1 MEVAVVLAVSAATV
15 ARYAREGRV
24 PFSTTP
30 GGHRRFNIDE
40 VRSALT
46 RRTPVRVVAIS
57 TAAASN
63 RPRVRIGDG
72 ERTEVSTASRR
83 RESMR
88 ATITPVDTSAPLGH
102 PASPSR
108 AEAVETIIGT
118 ARCVLVGAAI
128 RPSPA

>member
-1 MEVAVVLAVSAATV
+1 MVLAVSAATV

-40 VRSALT
+40 VRGALT
-46 RRTPVRVVAIS
+46 QRTPVRVAAIS
-57 TAAASN
+57 TADASN

-72 ERTEVSTASRR
+72 ERTEVSAAARR

-88 ATITPVDTSAPLGH
+88 ATITPVDASAPLDH
-102 PASPSR
+102 PDAPLM
-108 AEAVETIIGT
+108 AEAVETIIGS